1 MTKIE
6 AETIAA
12 QAAAFT
18 GNGAISDA
26 RAEIDSQ
33 VATAKKYPRS
43 AHEFLQR
50 CEQLATLSEDV
61 AAGCMFAL
69 PRGKDDSGRAK
80 MIEGPSARLAE
91 IVANSWGNC
100 RAAGRVVGE
109 EAEHVVAQGVFHDL
123 ERNVAIQVDVRRR
136 ITDKNGR
143 RYTSDMI
150 VVTGNAAVSI
160 ALRNAIFRGV
170 PKALWW
176 GIYLKARQAAVGD
189 AKTLSARRATA
200 FEMLAKMGATKEQVL
215 ALLGKKGPDDVDLDD
230 LAVLKGIVTSIRD
243 GDSTVDEVFA
253 AKVTTL
259 QPSATAGA
267 SKAGGAEMRVTES
280 TSLAPDAA
288 ADPKKQRKPVKLA
301 AVPQDPA
308 SPVKTAVA
316 EIDPMEEAGGEPA
329 DEDGWE
335 KAEAAAAAFN
345 KAAVAPPPAASMSQI
360 GENTPIVYGDVR
372 PADPPIGACFFL
384 EDLLAFD
391 RWDGAKW
398 NRITDDEQSTR
409 AYSLASNRLAR
420 RITQHYKGASR
431 DRAAAIGDAKKE
443 LGLAELKSLQELTLP
458 QLVDLAERKQLG

>member
-50 CEQLATLSEDV
+50 CEQLATLSEDA

-301 AVPQDPA
+301 A
-308 SPVKTAVA
+308 
-316 EIDPMEEAGGEPA
+316 A

-420 RITQHYKGASR
+420 RITQHYKGASL